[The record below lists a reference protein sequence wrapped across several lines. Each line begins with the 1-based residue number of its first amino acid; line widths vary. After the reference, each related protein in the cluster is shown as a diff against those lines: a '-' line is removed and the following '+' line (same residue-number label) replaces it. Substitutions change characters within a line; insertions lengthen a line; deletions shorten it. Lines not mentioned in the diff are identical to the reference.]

1 MGRAVSWSDFD
12 MNRILIVESDYAL
25 MERLSRTL
33 TEIMTVGCATLAE
46 AQAAME
52 QDAFPVVVVDESLS
66 DGDGVALLK
75 EIKGRPSSGE
85 EEEVSVIMLV
95 ENDSSRNISRMLQ
108 QGADDCVTKPFST
121 AALKARIATQFKK
134 KRMDFTLEACERFV
148 ATGSASESGI
158 SGEHMV
164 AIDKYIFDFDCGK
177 FSYEGQ
183 IVELSRTEQVLLRI
197 LVENKGVVLKRGALM
212 ERIRTETREQMNEDI
227 LADTVRILSV
237 KLHAAKYIKI
247 VFGIGYFWIDA
258 QKQL

>member
-1 MGRAVSWSDFD
+1 
-12 MNRILIVESDYAL
+12 MNRILIVESDNAL
-25 MERLSRTL
+25 MEKISRAL
-33 TEIMTVGCATLAE
+33 TELMTVNCATLAE
-46 AQAAME
+46 AHTAME

-66 DGDGVALLK
+66 DGAGITLLK
-75 EIKGRPSSGE
+75 EIKEHQSPEE
-85 EEEVSVIMLV
+85 EEEVSVIMLT

-148 ATGSASESGI
+148 ATGSASERGI

-177 FSYEGQ
+177 FSYKGQ
-183 IVELSRTEQVLLRI
+183 IVELNRTEQVLLRI
-197 LVENKGVVLKRGALM
+197 LIENKGVVLKRGALM
-212 ERIRTETREQMNEDI
+212 ERIRTETKEQMNEDI

-247 VFGIGYFWIDA
+247 VFGIGYFWIDV
-258 QKQL
+258 QKQM